1 MLRVRLVAAAIVVM
15 GLALAGCSS
24 SSAPSWAP
32 SWMTITPPPPPT
44 LALQFESLP
53 PGAEVRTPQGQTCK
67 TPCSLALPLT
77 PQSVNFALNG
87 YVSQTVPVEV
97 HDASA
102 FAPNPVEVTLQAVPK
117 PAVKPRKPAPKTA
130 ANPPATPPP
139 TMSARAP
146 AQDSAFPPPPPMPAS
161 AFPPPPPQPPAR

>member
-1 MLRVRLVAAAIVVM
+1 MLRVRLVAATIVVM

-24 SSAPSWAP
+24 SSTP
-32 SWMTITPPPPPT
+32 SWMTITPPT

-77 PQSVNFALNG
+77 PLSVNFALNG
-87 YVSQTVPVEV
+87 YVSETVAVEV

-102 FAPNPVEVTLQAVPK
+102 FAPNPVE
-117 PAVKPRKPAPKTA
+117 
-130 ANPPATPPP
+130 ATP
-139 TMSARAP
+139 RL
-146 AQDSAFPPPPPMPAS
+146 
-161 AFPPPPPQPPAR
+161 RR